1 VPNIGITAS
10 GSGWATDKSEGNIAK
25 YLAETRSFMQT
36 KAKELEQQIAMSQD
50 SAKLQLYS
58 DKLGVLHLYL
68 RAVSLLDHVEAT
80 VTYPNR
86 SSRSCAVYTIQE
98 ALESL
103 RDLLIVCSIKV
114 RTKWSTAEGF
124 THAVARETAHC
135 LRRRM
140 HSIVHMIR
148 PQIVRGGSFC
158 EGRSAQS
165 LVRVSRTARS
175 LHSKDNGTERWE
187 GFADA
192 SGIRDVMGGVI
203 PKASAPQTDPA
214 PPRIGDCRRVL
225 ETLAKGRNMPRG
237 LLIASLQQLMALLD
251 AGYQTVLFANNACT
265 VALTLLESHVDDD
278 EIALLLCTALEKLC
292 VDSAHCARALIEQ
305 HVWRQLTRVLE
316 RHAGSTTGLCT
327 CVGELMTSLLSS
339 SEENKKLCCAA
350 FEDTQLFSAIKH
362 VLLAQTDEVNAK
374 QALLHATVHAL
385 DKSYTADSEF
395 VTCGLFE
402 LLITKLMMLS
412 PLPGVKLQLVV
423 AVGRLSS
430 GNRYMQE
437 RLVAL
442 DALDALHQI
451 IVDTT
456 TAEAGLL
463 KLTCFAV
470 GTLVAKYHAGQTKF
484 ATLGGCRTL
493 CHALRST
500 HDLNVLT
507 YILRTVA
514 ALALQNAYVQDFFE
528 LEGAVELM
536 NSKREEVSSLA
547 KRTESFE
554 MKSKLNLLL
563 LTCEY
568 ALDAV
573 RPRTTRRAAA
583 ETAHS
588 GDAADNGRHRAD
600 RDYSDAMAALARL
613 EALRITRDGSHR
625 PPEERS

>member
-10 GSGWATDKSEGNIAK
+10 GTGWATDKCEGNIAK

-36 KAKELEQQIAMSQD
+36 KAKELEQQITTCQD
-50 SAKLQLYS
+50 SAKLQLFA
-58 DKLGVLHLYL
+58 DKLGVLQLYL
-68 RAVSLLDHVEAT
+68 RGVSLLDHVEAT

-86 SSRSCAVYTIQE
+86 SSRSCAVYSIQE

-148 PQIVRGGSFC
+148 PQIVRGSSFC

-165 LVRVSRTARS
+165 LVRVSRTAKS
-175 LHSKDNGTERWE
+175 FYAKDNVVTRWE

-192 SGIRDVMGGVI
+192 SSMRDVMEGFVQ
-203 PKASAPQTDPA
+203 KASVLQTDSA
-214 PPRIGDCRRVL
+214 PPRIVDCRRVL
-225 ETLAKGRNMPRG
+225 EILAKGGNMPRG

-265 VALTLLESHVDDD
+265 VAQTLLETHVDDD
-278 EIALLLCTALEKLC
+278 EIALLLCTALDKLC
-292 VDSAHCARALIEQ
+292 VDRSHCARALIEQ
-305 HVWRQLTRVLE
+305 HAWRQLTRVLE
-316 RHAGSTTGLCT
+316 RHAGSTTLCT

-350 FEDTQLFSAIKH
+350 IEDTQLFSAVKQAL
-362 VLLAQTDEVNAK
+362 VVQADDVNAA

-402 LLITKLMMLS
+402 LLVTKLMVLS
-412 PLPGVKLQLVV
+412 PLPGMKLQLVV

-470 GTLVAKYHAGQTKF
+470 GTLVSRYHAGQTKF

-514 ALALQNAYVQDFFE
+514 ALTLQNAYVQDFFE